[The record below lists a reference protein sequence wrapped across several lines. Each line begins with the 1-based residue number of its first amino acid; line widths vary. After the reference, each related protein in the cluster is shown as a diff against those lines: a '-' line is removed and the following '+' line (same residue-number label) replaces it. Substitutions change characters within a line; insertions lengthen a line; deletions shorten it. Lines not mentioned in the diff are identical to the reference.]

1 MLRSGVAFDGRGQLL
16 AEEGEERCQPGA
28 VCADDGGHLYVAL
41 RELYK
46 VTAFRPGGEA
56 LGPFLT
62 ARHGSERARV
72 ATVTGDGHFAVALSN
87 GTVHVFRI
95 QYPGS

>member
-1 MLRSGVAFDGRGQLL
+1 MVAFDGHGQLL
-16 AEEGEERCQPGA
+16 AELGKDWCQPGA

-41 RELYK
+41 RELNK
-46 VTAFRPGGEA
+46 VMAFGPGGEA

-62 ARHGSERARV
+62 TRHGIERARV
-72 ATVTGDGHFAVALSN
+72 ATVTGDGHFTVVLSN

-95 QYPGS
+95 QYPGQ